1 MTSFLTEEKTRHF
14 LASPLIRKKI
24 IFKEPDPEAEDD
36 NITSRKPLQ
45 PTVELKNNKSK
56 GEELEMCSKERAHEQ
71 KKSVIEVL
79 SDDDVNSN
87 ETKVT
92 ATVHED
98 ENMDDSQSNIW
109 CLKAPNG
116 EPKKF
121 RLSVLKTWSETN
133 PYASKFKVWKEGGD
147 ESNAVWLKEVL
158 SKK

>member
-1 MTSFLTEEKTRHF
+1 MTSFLTEEKTSCF
-14 LASPLIRKKI
+14 LASHLVRKKI
-24 IFKEPDPEAEDD
+24 IFDDRDSEAEDD
-36 NITSRKPLQ
+36 NLTSRKPLQ

-56 GEELEMCSKERAHEQ
+56 GEELKICSQERPHKQ
-71 KKSVIEVL
+71 KTSVIEVL
-79 SDDDVNSN
+79 SSN

-92 ATVHED
+92 TIVPED
-98 ENMDDSQSNIW
+98 ENMDDPKSNIW
-109 CLKAPNG
+109 CLQAPNG
-116 EPKKF
+116 KPKKF